1 MIRSN
6 LTNIEGRW
14 LDQSNHQG
22 AGLRLQTACEEEQG
36 GAGQCIVYGDGGI
49 FFDIWSVFLLKVER
63 EEWSGEMNPL
73 RVEEQTLDGQWE
85 SHYSVLLNIVID
97 LILML
102 LLLIWP

>member
-36 GAGQCIVYGDGGI
+36 GVGKCIVYGDGGDFFRHWPMDL
-49 FFDIWSVFLLKVER
+49 FFD
-63 EEWSGEMNPL
+63 
-73 RVEEQTLDGQWE
+73 
-85 SHYSVLLNIVID
+85 
-97 LILML
+97 
-102 LLLIWP
+102 

>member
-36 GAGQCIVYGDGGI
+36 GAGQCMVYGDGGDFFLDI
-49 FFDIWSVFLLKVER
+49 WAMDLFFD
-63 EEWSGEMNPL
+63 
-73 RVEEQTLDGQWE
+73 
-85 SHYSVLLNIVID
+85 
-97 LILML
+97 
-102 LLLIWP
+102 